1 MYVTRVPDFACV
13 CDQALMQLALMFKSN
28 AKVQLS
34 HVGLGGNTL
43 GGVAGQ
49 CLLRALH
56 DYAAAA
62 TAGFTVDTCNCST
75 GSLEP

>member
-1 MYVTRVPDFACV
+1 MYVIRVSDCV
-13 CDQALMQLALMFKSN
+13 CVCHQALMQLALMFKSG
-28 AKVQLS
+28 AKLQLS

-62 TAGFTVDTCNCST
+62 AAGVTVDTRNCST